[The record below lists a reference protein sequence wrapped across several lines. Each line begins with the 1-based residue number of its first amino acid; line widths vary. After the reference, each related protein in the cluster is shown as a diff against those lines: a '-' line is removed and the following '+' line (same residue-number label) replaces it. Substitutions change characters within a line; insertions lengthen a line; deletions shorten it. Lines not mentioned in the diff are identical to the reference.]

1 MIEDSGVMPI
11 DEDDVV
17 LIPVVA
23 WSDLTLARWSE
34 YWTLRPNGKIGCTA
48 CQGEQAS
55 SRNFMPFI
63 HEQHC
68 RLKVDY
74 TQRPWTHLK
83 KMLGNLSEEEE
94 TWPF

>member
-1 MIEDSGVMPI
+1 MIEDSGVIPI

-23 WSDLTLARWSE
+23 WSDLSLSHWSK
-34 YWTLRPNGKIGCTA
+34 YWTLRPNGKMGCTA

-55 SRNFMPFI
+55 SQNYLPFI

-68 RLKVDY
+68 RLKVDGA
-74 TQRPWTHLK
+74 QRPWTHLK
-83 KMLGNLSEEEE
+83 QMLANLSEEKEQC
-94 TWPF
+94 PF